1 MIFVNEKNEKNEKS
15 FKDIWSRAEGAIQM
29 PCSDFEKIE
38 EKSRKEIGILI
49 TYRTYITH
57 SNTNIEE
64 ENQNDTRK

>member
-1 MIFVNEKNEKNEKS
+1 MIQ
-15 FKDIWSRAEGAIQM
+15 I
-29 PCSDFEKIE
+29 PCSDFDKIE

-64 ENQNDTRK
+64 ENRNDTRK

>member
-1 MIFVNEKNEKNEKS
+1 
-15 FKDIWSRAEGAIQM
+15 M

-49 TYRTYITH
+49 TCRTYITH

-64 ENQNDTRK
+64 ENRNDTRK